1 MRNYK
6 VSYAGLPSSEV
17 KLSASTP
24 KLAALKFFSQSPCRN
39 SIIVGKSWLTEEAFT
54 CEDMIKDIQGV
65 SIEDIPLKI
74 RKKDPPRKIGL
85 IEEFMNHAI
94 LGEFH
99 SWK

>member
-1 MRNYK
+1 MKKYK
-6 VSYAGLPSSEV
+6 VSYAGLPSSET
-17 KLSASTP
+17 KISAASP
-24 KLAALKFFSQSPCRN
+24 KLAALTFFSRGPCRN
-39 SIIVGKSWLTEEAFT
+39 SIIVSTGWLTEKSFS
-54 CEDMIKDIQGV
+54 CEEMIKDIEGV
-65 SIEDIPLKI
+65 NIEDIPLKV